1 LLKDQIAKLE
11 EKIAAG
17 MKSTDAQE
25 KAERRVRELAEER
38 VQLIRDKQE
47 LQQRALILQEELSSS
62 RDEGFILLGSEAKK
76 EQQSADSTKVEAC
89 KYTFSTVSLTYIQ
102 LSACNS
108 SGQIEQFL
116 CCIGQVR
123 GATDVVLQNSGKP
136 G

>member
-1 LLKDQIAKLE
+1 MLKDQIAKLE

-76 EQQSADSTKVEAC
+76 EQQSADSIKVEAC
-89 KYTFSTVSLTYIQ
+89 K
-102 LSACNS
+102 
-108 SGQIEQFL
+108 
-116 CCIGQVR
+116 
-123 GATDVVLQNSGKP
+123 
-136 G
+136 